1 MTAGPDVPPGAA
13 ESARAP
19 RAAVVFI
26 FITVF
31 IDLLGVGVLIP
42 VIPTIVRQF
51 APGGFDAPTPALLRA
66 PTEPARADGDR
77 AAECRP
83 AGAPPRAV

>member
-1 MTAGPDVPPGAA
+1 MPAPAPATAPGDP
-13 ESARAP
+13 P
-19 RAAVVFI
+19 RAAVAFI

-51 APGGFDAPTPALLRA
+51 AQGGFVACAQSGY
-66 PTEPARADGDR
+66 EFGH
-77 AAECRP
+77 AA
-83 AGAPPRAV
+83 AH